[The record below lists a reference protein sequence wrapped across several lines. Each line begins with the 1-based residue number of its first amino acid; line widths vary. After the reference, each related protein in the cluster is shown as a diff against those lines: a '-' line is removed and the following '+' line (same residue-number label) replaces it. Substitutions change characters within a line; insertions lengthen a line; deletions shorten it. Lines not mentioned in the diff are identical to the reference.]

1 MKRVSPPVRR
11 LLLQDGNAD
20 MKQENVE
27 TIKHVADG
35 VAAVTA
41 IGTVMQ
47 FLPAVAAL
55 FTIVWTGMRITEM
68 IAGKP
73 FAELIRRKKDA
84 IDE

>member
-1 MKRVSPPVRR
+1 
-11 LLLQDGNAD
+11 

-41 IGTVMQ
+41 VGTLMQ
-47 FLPAVAAL
+47 LLPAVAAL

-68 IAGKP
+68 VAGKP
-73 FAELIRRKKDA
+73 FAEIIRRKKDA
-84 IDE
+84 SDE